1 MFRMSLYKS
10 ALMLTGILLI
20 QAAASVSSAQTLVQ
34 TIKEVKPAV
43 VGVGSYL
50 STRRPPSQYLGTGF
64 VVGDGYHV
72 ITNHHVVD
80 KSRKN
85 KEQLGIFYRVKKQ
98 VKFRK
103 VRILAKDKMHDLA
116 LLRIEGTKL
125 PVMKIESSRTAS
137 EGEEIAFTGFPIGA
151 VLGLYPVTHR
161 GIVSALSPVV
171 IPAPSSSTL
180 SVKMIK
186 RLRNPYWVYQLDATA
201 YPGNS
206 GSPMY
211 SVKTGRVLGVI
222 NKVFVKETKESV
234 IQKPSGITYA
244 IPSKYIIK
252 LLKDNKIAY

>member
-1 MFRMSLYKS
+1 MFKIARYRLG
-10 ALMLTGILLI
+10 LMLAVSLLSLGGL
-20 QAAASVSSAQTLVQ
+20 ANSSAQSLVQ
-34 TIKEVKPAV
+34 TIKQIKPAV
-43 VGVGSYL
+43 VGVGTVL

-64 VVGDGYHV
+64 VVADGYHV
-72 ITNHHVVD
+72 ITNNHVVD
-80 KSRKN
+80 KRRKN
-85 KEQLGIFYRVKKQ
+85 KELLGIFYHVHKQ
-98 VKFRK
+98 VRFRK
-103 VRILAKDKMHDLA
+103 ARILAQDKTHDLA
-116 LLRIEGTKL
+116 LLRIEGTRL
-125 PVMKIESSRTAS
+125 PVMKIASAGTAE

-161 GIVSALSPVV
+161 GIVSAMSPVV

-211 SVKTGRVLGVI
+211 RVSNGKVLGVV

>member
-1 MFRMSLYKS
+1 MFRMSLFKS
-10 ALMLTGILLI
+10 ALMLTVLLLI
-20 QAAASVSSAQTLVQ
+20 QAAASVSSAQTLMQ
-34 TIKEVKPAV
+34 TIKHVKPAV

-72 ITNHHVVD
+72 ITNHYIVD

-85 KEQLGIFYRVKKQ
+85 KEQLGIFYRVNKQ

-103 VRILAKDKMHDLA
+103 ARILAKDKTHDLV

-125 PVMKIESSRTAS
+125 PVIKIESSRTVS
-137 EGEEIAFTGFPIGA
+137 EGEEIAFTGLPIGA

-161 GIVSALSPVV
+161 GIVSAISPVV

-186 RLRNPYWVYQLDATA
+186 RLRNPYWVYQLDATV
-201 YPGNS
+201 YPSNS
-206 GSPMY
+206 GSPM
-211 SVKTGRVLGVI
+211 
-222 NKVFVKETKESV
+222 
-234 IQKPSGITYA
+234 
-244 IPSKYIIK
+244 
-252 LLKDNKIAY
+252 